1 MSLPISATPVT
12 IVTGFLGSGKTTLI
26 NELTAKMPQKK
37 FAVIENEF
45 GETGIDKELLIGNDG
60 GVFEINGGCI
70 CCTVSGELI
79 SWLLNLNKQAPAFD
93 HLIIETTGV
102 AEPLSIAE
110 PFLSHPLIAQ
120 KYRLDAIICLLDSEL
135 VAEQLRQEEVVA
147 RQISAAD
154 LILFNKTGSVTAEFL
169 AALEVK
175 IRQINPFAQILHT
188 QYAKVGGHDLTNL
201 KAFNPESLEKR
212 QLEVSHH
219 HHHLHDNITSY
230 SICFTESLDY
240 GKFYQWAS
248 QLMTFQ
254 NSRIYRIK
262 GILNFNGRPVKVI
275 FQSVKNKF
283 VMTDGNPWPEGPQSP
298 PRESRLV
305 FIGRELKKEILLKHL
320 KRCFAKG

>member
-1 MSLPISATPVT
+1 
-12 IVTGFLGSGKTTLI
+12 
-26 NELTAKMPQKK
+26 MPEKK

-45 GETGIDKELLIGNDG
+45 GEVGIDEELLVGNDG
-60 GVFEINGGCI
+60 GVFEIKGGCI

-79 SWLLNLNKQAPAFD
+79 TYLLNLNRGEQPFD

-110 PFLSHPLIAQ
+110 PFLSHPAIQQ
-120 KYRLDAIICLLDSEL
+120 KFRLDAIICLLDSEL

-154 LILFNKTGSVTAEFL
+154 LILFNKTDSVTPAYLQELEGTIRL
-169 AALEVK
+169 A
-175 IRQINPFAQILHT
+175 NPFAELLQA
-188 QYAKVGGHDLTNL
+188 QYARVAHKNLTDLR
-201 KAFNPESLEKR
+201 AFSPDSLEKR
-212 QLEVSHH
+212 QLEVAHH
-219 HHHLHDNITSY
+219 HHHLHEGISSY

-240 GKFYQWAS
+240 GKFYQWAN
-248 QLMTFQ
+248 QLMRFQ

-262 GILNFNGRPVKVI
+262 GILNFSGKAEKVV

-283 VMTDGNPWPEGPQSP
+283 VMSEGNPWPAGAQAP

-320 KRCFAKG
+320 KRCFA